1 VSDKVTLLVSDE
13 WVGYRGLNKEYPHEI
28 ISHTKNQ
35 YVVGAIH
42 TNTIEG
48 FWSMFK
54 RGVVGTF
61 HKMSDTY
68 MPLYVNEFEFRHNNR
83 DNPDA
88 FGLII
93 ARC

>member
-1 VSDKVTLLVSDE
+1 VTLLVSDE

-35 YVVGAIH
+35 YVVGSIH

-48 FWSMFK
+48 FWSILK
-54 RGVVGTF
+54 RGIVGTY
-61 HKMSDTY
+61 HKMSETY